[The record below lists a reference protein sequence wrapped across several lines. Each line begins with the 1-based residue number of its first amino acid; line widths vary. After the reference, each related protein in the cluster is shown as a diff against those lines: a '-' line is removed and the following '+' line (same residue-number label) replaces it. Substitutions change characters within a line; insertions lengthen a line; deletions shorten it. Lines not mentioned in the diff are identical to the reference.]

1 MIILSS
7 CISVSKLVVGVQLVL
22 SIDFLANIPT
32 HINIIYEASCSLAHS
47 K

>member
-22 SIDFLANIPT
+22 SIDFLAIPT